1 MQSPS
6 PPARTAAGY
15 PVKLDD
21 DQRLLHG
28 LTCIRPSARSPL
40 ADRLKQT
47 RLSIQLDKRLA
58 LLVDANPLH
67 AGLSAVKMTPR
78 QADGHGVTH
87 APPPRAGRP
96 ALRSM
101 SMAHC
106 RSDNL
111 SRRCSEPTVTAMW
124 STSSGMSSMAM
135 STACDRPGVA
145 DPGQPE
151 SRGVLAWWGT
161 VTVILRI
168 GMDDLRK
175 KVNGDVGLDLR
186 AGAAGDERKE
196 SLESPAVHAHLCAN
210 RRTSGCTE

>member
-28 LTCIRPSARSPL
+28 LTCIRPSARPPL
-40 ADRLKQT
+40 ADRLKQA

-67 AGLSAVKMTPR
+67 AGLPAVKMTPR

-124 STSSGMSSMAM
+124 VDIVRNELHGHVHGMRPPWFSRSRPTGVQG
-135 STACDRPGVA
+135 SFGLVGHGDRHLEDRHGRPTR
-145 DPGQPE
+145 E
-151 SRGVLAWWGT
+151 SEW
-161 VTVILRI
+161 
-168 GMDDLRK
+168 
-175 KVNGDVGLDLR
+175 
-186 AGAAGDERKE
+186 
-196 SLESPAVHAHLCAN
+196 
-210 RRTSGCTE
+210 